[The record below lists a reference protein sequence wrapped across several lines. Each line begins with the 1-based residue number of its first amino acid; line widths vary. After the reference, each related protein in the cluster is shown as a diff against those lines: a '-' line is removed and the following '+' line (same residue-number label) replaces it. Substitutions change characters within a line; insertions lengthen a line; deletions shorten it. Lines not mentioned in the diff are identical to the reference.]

1 MELGKVGG
9 LHRPVVHLRVDV
21 DGVVGAP
28 RGAQV
33 LVPNALEVGGLGA
46 GPGAGD
52 NQIAAVLVQQGVAL
66 GVHVLVPAGQAL
78 HGGHLVLVG
87 AKVHGNP
94 VEVGLVVLHV
104 ALAQG
109 FKALGSGGV

>member
-1 MELGKVGG
+1 MGG

-78 HGGHLVLVG
+78 HGGHVVLVG
-87 AKVHGNP
+87 AKVHRHP